1 MTIGI
6 DHIFQELYKH
16 DIRYLLT
23 GGLAVNLYGVNRMTA
38 DIDLILDLT
47 KENIKKFHSV
57 IRKINFIPLLPLP
70 FELLADKIERLKII
84 EEKNLVAYSFYN
96 KTKKF
101 LNIDVIIDIPKSF
114 SELWENRIVKTTDDY
129 QINLIGFDDLI
140 LLKEYANRVQDKND
154 ILLLKSANKK

>member
-1 MTIGI
+1 M
-6 DHIFQELYKH
+6 HLH
-16 DIRYLLT
+16 HCT
-23 GGLAVNLYGVNRMTA
+23 G
-38 DIDLILDLT
+38 
-47 KENIKKFHSV
+47 EIKKYWLGKTIIHSDHRFAYEDV
-57 IRKINFIPLLPLP
+57 Q
-70 FELLADKIERLKII
+70 KII